1 MEKVQHPMNFAC
13 QSCKQQPATVHL
25 TEIARD
31 GEKRERHLCEACAQT
46 ENVTPKPQ
54 PTAKVSHLLSA
65 FVEGGKAGAK
75 QIADLACPDC
85 GITFVE
91 FRSSGL
97 LGCPHDYNA
106 FEKALVPLIE
116 RAHQGA
122 SHHIGKMPSGQDTS
136 RRVENDLLR
145 LRRKLTRAVD
155 DERFE
160 EAAQLRDDIS
170 SLETP

>member
-1 MEKVQHPMNFAC
+1 MNFAC

-25 TEIARD
+25 TDIARD
-31 GEKRERHLCEACAQT
+31 GEKRERHLCESCAQK
-46 ENVTPKPQ
+46 EGVTPNPQ
-54 PTAKVSHLLSA
+54 PMAKVSHLLTA

-85 GITFVE
+85 GMTFVE

-97 LGCPHDYNA
+97 LGCANDYKA

-122 SHHIGKMPSGQDTS
+122 SHHIGKLPRRQGKS
-136 RRVENDLLR
+136 RVVENDLLR

-160 EAAQLRDDIS
+160 EAAKLRDDIS
-170 SLETP
+170 TLESP

>member
-1 MEKVQHPMNFAC
+1 MNFAC

-25 TEIARD
+25 TDIARD
-31 GEKRERHLCEACAQT
+31 GEKRERHLCDACAQA
-46 ENVTPKPQ
+46 EGITPKPQ
-54 PTAKVSHLLSA
+54 PSAKVSHLLTA

-85 GITFVE
+85 ELTFVE

-97 LGCPHDYNA
+97 LGCPRDYDA

-116 RAHQGA
+116 RAHLGA
-122 SHHIGKMPSGQDTS
+122 SHHIGKLPRSQGRS
-136 RRVENDLLR
+136 RLVENDLLR

-160 EAAQLRDDIS
+160 EAAKLRDDIS